1 MGFPFSTL
9 SSGAGGLPKDNSP
22 LLNVRQVPLP
32 ARLDATQVAVIL
44 GFEPHHIPV
53 LSSAGLLKPLGRPM
67 RNAVK
72 FFAAKQIEECANDAR
87 WLNEATELIYSHW
100 QSKNARKTPH
110 VLAAAA

>member
-1 MGFPFSTL
+1 MGFPFSNFT
-9 SSGAGGLPKDNSP
+9 SGQGGLPKDNSP

-53 LSSAGLLKPLGRPM
+53 LIGAGLLKPLGKPM

-72 FFAAKQIEECANDAR
+72 YFAAKQIEEYANDAK
-87 WLNEATELIYSHW
+87 WLNAATEIVYEHW
-100 QSKNARKTPH
+100 QGKNARKTPP

>member
-1 MGFPFSTL
+1 M
-9 SSGAGGLPKDNSP
+9 LPKDNSP

-44 GFEPHHIPV
+44 GFEPHNIPT
-53 LSSAGLLKPLGRPM
+53 LIAGGLLKPLGKPM

-87 WLNEATELIYSHW
+87 WLDEATELIYEHW
-100 QSKNARKTPH
+100 QGKNARKAPL